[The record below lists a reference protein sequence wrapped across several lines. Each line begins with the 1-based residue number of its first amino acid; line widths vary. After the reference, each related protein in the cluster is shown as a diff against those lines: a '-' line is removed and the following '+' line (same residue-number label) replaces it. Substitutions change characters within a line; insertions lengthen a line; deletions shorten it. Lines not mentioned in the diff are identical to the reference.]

1 MMENYKQKSVLLSS
15 MTNQSLVFFF
25 FPRTLEKEHFYYN
38 MSYDTEKN

>member
-25 FPRTLEKEHFYYN
+25 FSSDSGKRTFLLQYEL
-38 MSYDTEKN
+38 